1 MITSRGAALTQV
13 PGPVPQVN
21 AFFRV
26 ARIVGEGV
34 RDVDPFDEGEF

>member
-1 MITSRGAALTQV
+1 
-13 PGPVPQVN
+13 VN

-26 ARIVGEGV
+26 ARIVGEGI

>member
-1 MITSRGAALTQV
+1 
-13 PGPVPQVN
+13 VN

>member
-1 MITSRGAALTQV
+1 
-13 PGPVPQVN
+13 VN
-21 AFFRV
+21 AFLRV